1 MILKTS
7 SVDVLPVVPDR
18 NAEAYI
24 SSIANLYK
32 RDSTAKNHS
41 MKIHE
46 FQGKELFRQAG
57 VPVLEGIVATTPEEA
72 VAAYDKLGGAIAVV
86 KSQIHAGGRGK
97 GTIQDNPAQK
107 GVVVCKNADEVKAAA
122 AGLLGKTLVTI
133 QTGPEGKTVNQI
145 YVEAGCDIAR
155 ELYLGIVLDR
165 ASSKPVLMASTEGG
179 VEIEKVA
186 EETPELIFKEHFD
199 PAIGLEGFQ
208 VRKLCKKL
216 GISGAAAKAAARFMP
231 AICRFFVDYD
241 CSLTEINP
249 LVITGDDQM
258 IALDSKV
265 TFDSNALFRHKNLLE
280 LRDLS
285 EEEPSEVRASESGLS
300 YVKLDGN
307 IGCLVNGAGLAMSTM
322 DIIKYHGGEPA
333 NFLDVGGGANATQVT
348 EAFRILLSDPNC
360 KGVLVNIFGGIARC
374 TTIAAALIEAS
385 QTVGFTV
392 PLVVRLEG
400 TEVEEGRKMLAESD
414 VDIISATDI
423 TDAAKKI
430 VAAVG

>member
-1 MILKTS
+1 
-7 SVDVLPVVPDR
+7 
-18 NAEAYI
+18 
-24 SSIANLYK
+24 
-32 RDSTAKNHS
+32 

-46 FQGKELFRQAG
+46 YQGKELFRQAG

-72 VAAYDKLGGAIAVV
+72 VAAYEKLGGVIAVV

-97 GTIQDNPAQK
+97 GTVLDNPNQN
-107 GVVVCKNADEVKAAA
+107 GVVVCKNADEVQATA

-133 QTGPEGKTVNQI
+133 QTGPEGKTVNRVF
-145 YVEAGCDIAR
+145 VEAGCDIAR

-216 GISGAAAKAAARFMP
+216 GISGAAAKAASRFMP

-258 IALDSKV
+258 IALDAKI
-265 TFDSNALFRHKNLLE
+265 TFDGNALFRHKELLE

-300 YVKLDGN
+300 YVKLEGN
-307 IGCLVNGAGLAMSTM
+307 IGCLVNGAGLALSTM
-322 DIIKYHGGEPA
+322 DIIKYHGGQPA

-348 EAFRILLSDPNC
+348 EAFRILLSDPKC

-374 TTIAAALIEAS
+374 TTIADALIQAS
-385 QTVGFTV
+385 QTVGFSV

-400 TEVEEGRKMLAESD
+400 TEVEEGRKMLADSD

-423 TDAAKKI
+423 NDAAKKI